1 MQEKFLRKA
10 GVRETGRMNPSP
22 ASSQKV
28 CGKFVGGGVPDAPR
42 RGEKGCKAEKG
53 VSVRLRAGHARPLQ
67 TAINGCGR
75 EGQGRHPSP
84 D

>member
-28 CGKFVGGGVPDAPR
+28 CGKFVGAASPTPRGGVK
-42 RGEKGCKAEKG
+42 RGVKRK
-53 VSVRLRAGHARPLQ
+53 RALA
-67 TAINGCGR
+67 
-75 EGQGRHPSP
+75 
-84 D
+84 

>member
-42 RGEKGCKAEKG
+42 RGQDPSLRCG
-53 VSVRLRAGHARPLQ
+53 VKRGVKRKRVLA
-67 TAINGCGR
+67 
-75 EGQGRHPSP
+75 
-84 D
+84 

>member
-42 RGEKGCKAEKG
+42 RVKTPPYD
-53 VSVRLRAGHARPLQ
+53 AG
-67 TAINGCGR
+67 
-75 EGQGRHPSP
+75 
-84 D
+84 